1 MVLCLDSFGLSHALA
16 QTCFVFEVSLDLPGR
31 LDGSK
36 MVISATVSIE
46 RAGEREREKKTKVE

>member
-36 MVISATVSIE
+36 MVISVAVSIE
-46 RAGEREREKKTKVE
+46 REREREREKNKS